1 MDSHHIIDTYPFT
14 AYVERVLRRVPL
26 HDADHQ
32 SSWVSRPIYNMP
44 KPTAATSQ
52 KFARCIDCIAL
63 SYYTACLYINKYVCI
78 AIIIIYN
85 NYYYRYYH
93 YDIGTARFT
102 PSPRKR
108 LLFRYANVPRANN
121 HVSKT
126 APKRCRRRRLDGPS
140 VYYHIQYLHN

>member
-1 MDSHHIIDTYPFT
+1 MT
-14 AYVERVLRRVPL
+14 
-26 HDADHQ
+26 
-32 SSWVSRPIYNMP
+32 

-63 SYYTACLYINKYVCI
+63 SYAACLYLCIHKYVYN

-93 YDIGTARFT
+93 YDCIVYIGSARFT

-121 HVSKT
+121 HISKT
-126 APKRCRRRRLDGPS
+126 AAKRCRRRRRLDGPS
-140 VYYHIQYLHN
+140 VYYHI